1 MAVLIGNK
9 IIVSDKKT
17 KDLIMPKGFGE
28 KQPNGSL
35 VLDLK
40 ETFYLLEKEKLMLEN
55 EDGVGVGKDELL
67 KHASK
72 SEKGFYKKFLVYSDL
87 RDRGF
92 VTKTGFK
99 FGFDL
104 RVYPRG
110 KKPGEEHTQWVV
122 DVLTQDEKLTMPNFS
137 RMVRL
142 AGNIKTTVLIAVV
155 DSENDINYYSVGR
168 ITP

>member
-35 VLDLK
+35 VIDLK

-110 KKPGEEHTQWVV
+110 KKPGEE
-122 DVLTQDEKLTMPNFS
+122 
-137 RMVRL
+137 
-142 AGNIKTTVLIAVV
+142 
-155 DSENDINYYSVGR
+155 
-168 ITP
+168 